1 MGCIEGGEFGI
12 WVGEGGLV
20 MGGVGYWGTGWLEGD
35 EWWCN
40 GWVVVRGVFI
50 SGVFG
55 IRGVG

>member
-1 MGCIEGGEFGI
+1 MVGLGYGWGKGVWS
-12 WVGEGGLV
+12 WVV
-20 MGGVGYWGTGWLEGD
+20 YWGAGWLEGD

-55 IRGVG
+55 IWGVG